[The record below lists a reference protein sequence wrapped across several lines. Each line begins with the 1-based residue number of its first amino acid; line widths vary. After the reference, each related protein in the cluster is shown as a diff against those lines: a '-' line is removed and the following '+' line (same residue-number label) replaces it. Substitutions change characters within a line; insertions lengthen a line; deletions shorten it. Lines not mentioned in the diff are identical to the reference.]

1 MQSNL
6 IYVIRVS
13 LVATLGGLLFGYDT
27 AVIAGA
33 IGYLR
38 IHFELSPE
46 LVGWA
51 ASCALLGCVFGA
63 LLSGVLSDR
72 LGRKNV
78 LLLAAVFFLISA
90 LGTALPKTFSQFI
103 LFRILGGI
111 GVGAAAMASPMYIA
125 ELSPARYRGSLV
137 SLNQLAIIA
146 GMLIVYFANYFIAGY
161 GTGLDESM
169 GVAEGS
175 VHSWNVLHG
184 WRWMFGSEAIPA
196 LLLLVL
202 LFFVPDSPRWL
213 LKRNGEKKAMA
224 IISLVEGTGNAEM
237 KIREIK
243 ESLSEESATLDQ
255 LVKPGLRMALMV
267 GLGLAFFQQSTGI
280 NVILYFAPE
289 ILKSIAKQG
298 MDVALL
304 QTIIIGAVNLAFT
317 IVGILAVD
325 KVGRRPLMLWGY
337 AGMGISLLT
346 LGVGA
351 TLQLQGVGT
360 LLFILCYVACFAF
373 SVGPVTWV
381 ILAEIFPTK
390 MRGRAM
396 AIATIFLWLTN
407 FMVSQTFPMMD
418 GNAWLVNTFNHGF
431 PFIIYGIFCGAAL
444 FFVWRYVPETKN
456 KSLESIREIWKVSPL
471 SDKNGLANLTKTPHG
486 N

>member
-6 IYVIRVS
+6 IYVVRVS

-111 GVGAAAMASPMYIA
+111 GVGAASMASPMYIA

-161 GTGLDESM
+161 GAGFNASM
-169 GVAEGS
+169 GVAEDS
-175 VHSWNVLHG
+175 VDSWNVVSG

-213 LKRNGEKKAMA
+213 LKRNREKNAMT
-224 IISLVEGTGNAEM
+224 IIGLVEGAGNAEVKM
-237 KIREIK
+237 REIK

-255 LVKPGLRMALMV
+255 LVKPGLRMALIV

-289 ILKSIAKQG
+289 ILKGISKQG

-317 IVGILAVD
+317 VVGILAVD

-337 AGMGISLLT
+337 SGMGISLLA
-346 LGVGA
+346 LGIGA

-360 LLFILCYVACFAF
+360 LLFILGYVACFAF

-396 AIATIFLWLTN
+396 AIATIFLWMTN

-418 GNAWLVNTFNHGF
+418 GHAWLVSTFNHGF
-431 PFIIYGIFCGAAL
+431 PFIIYGILCGAAL

-456 KSLESIREIWKVSPL
+456 KSLESIREIWKVSSL
-471 SDKNGLANLTKTPHG
+471 SDKNEQTNASKTLHG